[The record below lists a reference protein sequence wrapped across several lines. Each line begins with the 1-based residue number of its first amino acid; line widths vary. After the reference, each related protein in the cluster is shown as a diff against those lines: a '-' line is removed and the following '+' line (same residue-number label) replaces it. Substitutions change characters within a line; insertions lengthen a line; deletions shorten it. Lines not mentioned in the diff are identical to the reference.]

1 MRLACVLRISGRAA
15 AEAFREVKAPGKRK
29 TWKKQARGSEWN
41 IRVPKGASR
50 SFCQKGGAGSA
61 VCLPNHLHRTGSA
74 HAVHERRYPLRG
86 YSVRLRRF
94 GIAVTVPPA

>member
-29 TWKKQARGSEWN
+29 TWKKQAGGSEWN

-50 SFCQKGGAGSA
+50 SFCQKEGQAALSAFQKICTVQGAPKRCMNAGIPCGDIQYGSED
-61 VCLPNHLHRTGSA
+61 SA
-74 HAVHERRYPLRG
+74 L
-86 YSVRLRRF
+86 L
-94 GIAVTVPPA
+94 